1 MPAVAKL
8 RVVYHANPLEGNM
21 LARIIAGYH
30 MTMMVGTPTFVNGIL
45 RNATPA
51 QMQSVRIVITGAEKC
66 SDALEKLF
74 AEMCPQAH
82 FLEGYGITECSPVVA
97 LNRIGKTKKGAVGLK
112 LDILKAKVCDENGK
126 EVPRGTRGMLYL
138 QGDSVFE
145 GYLNYDGPSPF
156 VEDEDGRWY
165 VTGDLVNIDENDFIT
180 FMGRLKRFVKI
191 GGEMVSLPA
200 IEEVLMD
207 AYRDPD
213 GPLPLAISSR
223 DGGHEQ
229 PIIILFTT
237 LDLELSEVNQKIREA
252 GLSPIH
258 YVKEIK
264 KLDEIPLLG
273 SGKTDYQTLK
283 TLA

>member
-1 MPAVAKL
+1 
-8 RVVYHANPLEGNM
+8 
-21 LARIIAGYH
+21 
-30 MTMMVGTPTFVNGIL
+30 
-45 RNATPA
+45 
-51 QMQSVRIVITGAEKC
+51 
-66 SDALEKLF
+66 
-74 AEMCPQAH
+74 
-82 FLEGYGITECSPVVA
+82 
-97 LNRIGKTKKGAVGLK
+97 
-112 LDILKAKVCDENGK
+112 
-126 EVPRGTRGMLYL
+126 MLYL

-156 VEDEDGRWY
+156 VEDEGGRWY

-200 IEEVLMD
+200 IEELLLD
-207 AYRDPD
+207 AYREPD
-213 GPLPLAISSR
+213 APLPLAVSARVNES
-223 DGGHEQ
+223 DQ
-229 PIIILFTT
+229 AVIILFTT
-237 LDLELSEVNQKIREA
+237 LDLDLSEVNQKIRDA

-258 YVKEIK
+258 FVKEIK

>member
-1 MPAVAKL
+1 
-8 RVVYHANPLEGNM
+8 M

-74 AEMCPQAH
+74 AEMCPQAY

-97 LNRIGKTKKGAVGLK
+97 LNRIGKTKKGSVGLK

-200 IEEVLMD
+200 IEELLLD
-207 AYRDPD
+207 AYREPD
-213 GPLPLAISSR
+213 APLPLAVSARVNES
-223 DGGHEQ
+223 DQ
-229 PIIILFTT
+229 AVIILFTT
-237 LDLELSEVNQKIREA
+237 LDLELAEVNQKIREA

-258 YVKEIK
+258 FVKEIK